1 MRVFVRS
8 SSAIRFCLAGMLV
21 LFASAPGWTDTP
33 KRVVSINVC
42 TDQLAMLL
50 ADETQLFSVSHLATD
65 PRVSAM
71 SDDAEAYEINYGRAE
86 EVFLMEPDLV
96 VAGAYAARAT
106 IEMLQRFGIPVE
118 VFTPV
123 TGVDDVPSKLT
134 QMGAALGREE
144 KAAAL
149 IRDFNG
155 QLEALRAEVKA
166 KPDAALYSANG
177 YTTGD
182 QTLAGQ
188 ILAAA
193 GFSNVAVD
201 AGISSGGL
209 LPLEVLV
216 MSDPDVI
223 VTGQKYP
230 GASRSEAILAHP
242 ALTAMTKGVA
252 SGSIT
257 NRDWVCGTPFV
268 LRAIEAL
275 AVVRRELEKS
285 DGD

>member
-1 MRVFVRS
+1 MRSFDV
-8 SSAIRFCLAGMLV
+8 IRFALFGVLV
-21 LFASAPGWTDTP
+21 LFAPASGWAEAP

-50 ADETQLFSVSHLATD
+50 ADDTQLHSVSHLAFD
-65 PRVSAM
+65 GRVSAM
-71 SDDAEAYEINYGRAE
+71 AEDAEAYEINYARAE

-123 TGVDDVPSKLT
+123 TGVDDVPSKLA
-134 QMGAALGREE
+134 QMGAVLGREDQAE
-144 KAAAL
+144 AL
-149 IRDFNG
+149 IRDFNE
-155 QLEALRAEVKA
+155 QLAALRADIKA
-166 KPDAALYSANG
+166 TPDAALYFANG

-182 QTLAGQ
+182 RTLAGQ

-193 GFSNVAVD
+193 GFSNIAVD

-216 MSDPDVI
+216 MSDPDVV
-223 VTGQKYP
+223 VTGQKYQ
-230 GASRSEAILAHP
+230 GASRSEAILVHP
-242 ALTAMTKGVA
+242 AVTDLSDGAA

-268 LRAIEAL
+268 LRAIETL
-275 AVVRRELEKS
+275 AAIRRDLEEP
-285 DGD
+285 DGG